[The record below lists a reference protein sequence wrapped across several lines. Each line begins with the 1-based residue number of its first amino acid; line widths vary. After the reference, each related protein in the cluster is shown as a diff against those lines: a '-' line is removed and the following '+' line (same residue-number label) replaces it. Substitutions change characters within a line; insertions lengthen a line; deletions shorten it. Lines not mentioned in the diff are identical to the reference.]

1 LSVLSHLLAAV
12 LVTEV
17 SLLTP
22 TGTLYGTLV
31 VPGAMTKVPVVL
43 IIAASGPTDRD
54 GNSAFVRC
62 DSLKML
68 ADGLAR
74 YGIASLRYDKRGI
87 GASFAAGPPEPDLRF
102 EMYVDDAVA
111 WGEKLRADVRF
122 SSVTFAG
129 HSQGALIGTIAA
141 QRLPADKLI
150 SISGAG
156 HPAGELILAQLAG
169 QISPELYRSAS
180 DIVAAL
186 NAGNIVPNPPPAL
199 YALFRPSVQ
208 PFLISWFRYDP
219 VREIAN
225 VKAPVFIVQG
235 TTDTQISIDDALRLA
250 SGNPAAK
257 LLIISGM
264 NHVLKDVSL
273 DPDAQDRA
281 YSDPSLPIDNTLV
294 EAIAGF
300 VMPLP
305 KRRAVVV
312 H

>member
-1 LSVLSHLLAAV
+1 VLSALVVAA
-12 LVTEV
+12 LISEV
-17 SLLTP
+17 SLQTP

-43 IIAASGPTDRD
+43 IIAGSGPTDRD

-62 DSLKML
+62 NSLKML

-111 WGEKLRADVRF
+111 WGQNLRADPRF
-122 SSVTFAG
+122 SMIAVAG
-129 HSQGALIGTIAA
+129 HSEGALIATIVTP
-141 QRLPADKLI
+141 RLPADKLV
-150 SISGAG
+150 SIAGAG
-156 HPAGELILAQLAG
+156 RPLGDVILEQLFGQVSPA
-169 QISPELYRSAS
+169 LYQSAS
-180 DIVAAL
+180 DIIAAL
-186 NAGNIVPNPPPAL
+186 NAGQTVENPPAAL

-208 PFLISWFRYDP
+208 PYLISLFRYQP
-219 VREIAN
+219 VDEIRK
-225 VKAPVFIVQG
+225 VQAPVLILEG
-235 TTDTQISIDDALRLA
+235 TTDTQVSMKDALLLA
-250 SGNPAAK
+250 AADPAAK
-257 LLIISGM
+257 LLIIPGM

-294 EAIAGF
+294 DAIAGF